1 MVSYFRMMR
10 YWGTDPY
17 QEPQM
22 NSRPWHAKS
31 SKNAPLL
38 AAICMLAA
46 CSEGASSSGGTAGN
60 GGGTSTT
67 GAGGALEG
75 GGGSGSGGSTAS
87 HTGGAMSQGG
97 STIRANGGS
106 GSGGLVGSGGAT
118 INSGGGMTGHG
129 GATSSSSSGG
139 ATGSGGLTASGGAA
153 GGGGAT
159 FSGGVGTGGRTSAG
173 GATGSGGV
181 GTGGRTSAGGATGS
195 GTGGSTAA
203 GGATGSGGSG
213 ATCGATP
220 NPIPFNCQFAW
231 GLNGVNPTTYPYVQ
245 FISNWAGYNI
255 QANGTFSSCD
265 QCGWLKNTMANATQ
279 VPVLIAY
286 FIGYWG
292 HVNGL
297 VDGNQC
303 PASNPNCPNLTNG
316 MGALLLG
323 VANAACPS
331 GVICSNNL
339 MVKAYAWY
347 AAQVYAN
354 YKKPIIWWMEGDFV
368 QYSPEG
374 SQTVPL
380 SWDQT
385 GQLAAQITNAIK
397 CNDPAAVVTWNYST
411 WISTT
416 QRDSYFNAINTNVA
430 KLGTSYEMVFTSGQ
444 GNSASAGTGTT
455 WDQLYTAAGNKPVMS
470 DESFGLSV
478 AGDTWANQ
486 TAATINARIAQ
497 HFVGIDVTTS
507 TVPSYLQTNLTSSL
521 APSALNT
528 TCP

>member
-1 MVSYFRMMR
+1 MR
-10 YWGTDPY
+10 RPNAGNVILTILCISTGIACSGTD
-17 QEPQM
+17 
-22 NSRPWHAKS
+22 S
-31 SKNAPLL
+31 STLPATD
-38 AAICMLAA
+38 
-46 CSEGASSSGGTAGN
+46 GGSSNGGV
-60 GGGTSTT
+60 GGTSTGGAAAGVT
-67 GAGGALEG
+67 AGGTAVG
-75 GGGSGSGGSTAS
+75 GAR
-87 HTGGAMSQGG
+87 TGGAPTTGG
-97 STIRANGGS
+97 S
-106 GSGGLVGSGGAT
+106 V
-118 INSGGGMTGHG
+118 
-129 GATSSSSSGG
+129 
-139 ATGSGGLTASGGAA
+139 ATGGTIAA
-153 GGGGAT
+153 GGFKTGGAP
-159 FSGGVGTGGRTSAG
+159 S
-173 GATGSGGV
+173 
-181 GTGGRTSAGGATGS
+181 
-195 GTGGSTAA
+195 TGGSVATGGTTTAA
-203 GGATGSGGSG
+203 GGAKTGGAPSTGGTVATGG
-213 ATCGATP
+213 APAIGGNVSTGGAATGGMKATGGATATGGAGVGGGTGTCGATP

-231 GLNGVNPTTYPYVQ
+231 GLNAVSPTTYPYIQ

-265 QCGWLKNTMANATQ
+265 QCGWLKNTMGNAPQ

-286 FIGYWG
+286 FIGYYG

-331 GVICSNNL
+331 GVICANNL

-354 YKKPIIWWMEGDFV
+354 FKKPVIWWMEGDFV

-374 SQTVPL
+374 AQTQPL

-397 CNDPAAVVTWNYST
+397 CNDPPAVIAWNYST

-416 QRDSYFNAINTNVA
+416 QRDSYFNGINTNVA
-430 KLGTSYEMVFTSGQ
+430 KLGTSYEMVFTSGK
-444 GNSASAGTGTT
+444 GNTANVGTGTT

-486 TAATINARIAQ
+486 TAATLNARIAQ

-507 TVPSYLQTNLTSSL
+507 TIPSYLQTNLTTTL

-528 TCP
+528 TCF